1 MTDFDLYTKYNERI
15 AETNDM
21 LTQIGT
27 RAADQYMAD
36 YKTPQ
41 NFVERYHR
49 GLGCA
54 IATHC
59 GWDGIAVMKIF
70 AAALEDANWH
80 TECAEV
86 NKWIDAQQALA

>member
-1 MTDFDLYTKYNERI
+1 MTEFNQFKQYQERV
-15 AETNDM
+15 AANNDM

-27 RAADQYMAD
+27 RGADGFTAE
-36 YKTPQ
+36 YKTPE
-41 NFVERYHR
+41 NFVERYHH

-80 TECAEV
+80 SECAEV